1 MAQHLYDPTQIEQK
15 WQAWWDA
22 NGTNQI
28 DLQAA
33 KNPYYVLMMF
43 PYPSAEGLH
52 VGNVYAFTGADIHG
66 RFKRLQGYDVFE
78 PIGFD
83 AFGIHSENFAMKVNR
98 HPTELIPA
106 NIVNFTRQLKM
117 MGLMYDWRR
126 TVDTTTPEYYRW
138 TQWIFLKLY
147 KAGLVYRDVKEV
159 NFCPA
164 CGTVI
169 SDEQKNPD
177 GTCERHPD
185 VVVERRA
192 LPCWFFRITKFADRL
207 VNNHLNKVIDWSS
220 RTVIDQVKWIG
231 ASHGAEV
238 EFKVQGHEEEAA
250 IRVFTT
256 RPDTLFGATFMVL
269 SPEHPLVDCITT
281 EGKAVAVSAYKEAC
295 AAKTEE
301 ERTADDKE
309 KTGVF
314 TGAYAINPLNG
325 EAIPVWIADYVLMG
339 YGTGAIMAVPCGD
352 HRDFAFAKKFSL
364 PVKPI
369 IQPDWS
375 AYDAALLSGVER
387 TAESPLSEADINA
400 LNLAVLNG
408 STAWSGPGTLINSE
422 SSSVSLNG
430 LCKEEAMAAAIA
442 WLESHNSGNAKTQ
455 YRLRDWGISRQRY
468 WGPPIPV
475 WYDEEG
481 NHHPVPEQELPV
493 RLPEMKDFRPKGDGK
508 GPLANDPVW
517 CRYEGADGSVGRRE
531 TDVMDNFLDSAWYF
545 LRYISSQD
553 NTQAWSPELVKKWMP
568 IDMYIGGNEHS
579 VLHLMYTRFICM
591 ALHEAGVL
599 EMGDELADPGEPFKK
614 FRAHGLL
621 VKDGSKMSKS
631 KGNVVNPD
639 EFVLEHGCD
648 TLRTYL
654 MFLGP
659 YEQGGDFRMEQIT
672 GIRRFFNRL
681 FDYYFNDEK
690 HIVADDQLPKP
701 LLVKMHQVIQKVTS
715 DIETKTERDPISYNT
730 AISAMMELLNECKAH
745 TETSEGLQKALVTMI
760 APFAPHLAEEI
771 WQVALKQSGS
781 VVDSHWPTFDAALTI
796 SDEVEIAIQLNGK
809 IKERLVVARSMSKE
823 ALQESAL
830 QCQAVQE
837 ALTAGGELRKAIV
850 VPGSLVNLIIK

>member
-1 MAQHLYDPTQIEQK
+1 MAQHLYDPTQIEAK

-28 DLQAA
+28 DLEAA

-98 HPTELIPA
+98 HPTELIPS
-106 NIVNFTRQLKM
+106 NIANFTRQLKM

-177 GTCERHPD
+177 GTCERHTD
-185 VVVERRA
+185 IVVERRA

-207 VNNHLNKVIDWSS
+207 VNNHLNKVIDWSN

-238 EFKVQGHEEEAA
+238 DFAVQGSAA
-250 IRVFTT
+250 GAKIRVFTT

-269 SPEHPLVDCITT
+269 SPEHPLVNEITT
-281 EGKAVAVSAYKEAC
+281 EGQAGAVSAYKEEC
-295 AAKTEE
+295 AAKSEE

-314 TGAYAINPLNG
+314 TGAYATNPLNG
-325 EAIPVWIADYVLMG
+325 SAIPIWIADYVLMG

-352 HRDFAFAKKFSL
+352 HRDFAFARVFEL
-364 PVKPI
+364 PVVPI
-369 IQPDWS
+369 IKPDFS
-375 AYDAALLSGVER
+375 TYEQTFVSGMENVYAAPLSPE
-387 TAESPLSEADINA
+387 AESEIVQ
-400 LNLAVLNG
+400 AVLAG
-408 STAWSGPGTLINSE
+408 KAAWSGPGVMINSE
-422 SSSVSLNG
+422 SASLSLNG
-430 LCKEEAMAAAIA
+430 KTKEEGMAAAIA
-442 WLESHNSGNAKTQ
+442 WLEANHFGNAKTQ

-475 WYDEEG
+475 WYDEAG
-481 NHHPVPEQELPV
+481 NHHPVPEEKLPV
-493 RLPEMKDFRPKGDGK
+493 RLPEMNDFRPKGDGK

-517 CRYEGADGSVGRRE
+517 CKYVAEDGTVGRRE

-545 LRYISSQD
+545 LRYISSHD
-553 NTQAWSPELVKKWMP
+553 DTQAWSPELVKKWMP

-599 EMGDELADPGEPFKK
+599 EMGEGLADPGEPFKK

-639 EFVLEHGCD
+639 EFVAENGCD

-659 YEQGGDFRMEQIT
+659 YEQGGDFRMEQIA

-690 HIVADDQLPKP
+690 QLVAEDKLPKP
-701 LLVKMHQVIQKVTS
+701 LLVKMHQVIQKVTN
-715 DIETKTERDPISYNT
+715 DLETKTERDPISYNT

-745 TETSEGLQKALVTMI
+745 AETSEGLQRALVTLI

-771 WQVALKQSGS
+771 WQVALKQKGS
-781 VVDSHWPTFDAALTI
+781 VVDAQWPSFDAALTV

-809 IKERLVVARSMSKE
+809 IKDRIVVSRSLGKE
-823 ALQESAL
+823 ELEKVALGCA
-830 QCQAVQE
+830 AIQE